1 VDPTQAS
8 GPEESKM
15 SNILIIDHDNTYRDA
30 LDEAIGRLGHHA
42 VWVQTLT
49 DGLERLSEGGF
60 DVVLLQ
66 SSLPEGKSV
75 EALPRLLE
83 TPSAPE
89 VIMFADTGEP
99 DEAEL
104 AIRSGAWDYI
114 ERPPS
119 AKGLALALTRV
130 LQYRTKKT
138 HSQPSAPLKQ
148 EAFGGVVGGSAAIK
162 ACMEVVTL
170 AAHSDANVLIGGE
183 TGTGKELFAWAI
195 HNNSP
200 RANRRFVVV
209 DCASL
214 TESLVESTLFGY
226 ERGAFTGADRARDG
240 LVKLADGGTLFL
252 DEVGELPLSVQR
264 SFLRVLQER
273 RFRPV
278 GGSQELKSDFRIVAA
293 SNRDLDDMVRHGRF
307 RKDLLFRIRAFS
319 LELPPLRERLED
331 IDELVRYQMAQLCE
345 CYGMRK
351 KDFSPEFF
359 EVLKRYSWPGNVRE
373 LFNASERAIAAA
385 RHEPVL
391 FPKHLPTYIRI
402 ELARS
407 SVSGEAAPKDV
418 PQDVTETSKSIPSL
432 KQMRDAAIAEVEQRY
447 VKDLASLTSGDIR
460 EACRLSGLSR
470 SRLYYLLKKY
480 SVSISS

>member
-1 VDPTQAS
+1 MA
-8 GPEESKM
+8 E
-15 SNILIIDHDNTYRDA
+15 ILIVDSDDTYRDSLQA
-30 LDEAIGRLGHHA
+30 SIERLGCNA
-42 VWVQTLT
+42 VWVRSLG
-49 DGLERLSEGGF
+49 DGLDRLSKGAFE
-60 DVVLLQ
+60 VVLLQ
-66 SSLPEGKSV
+66 SRLPEGQSV
-75 EALPRLLE
+75 DALPTILE
-83 TPSAPE
+83 MPSAPE
-89 VIMFADTGEP
+89 VIMFTDSGDA

-119 AKGLALALTRV
+119 AKALTLTLVRV
-130 LQYRTKKT
+130 LQYRSKKLR
-138 HSQPSAPLKQ
+138 SLPAKPLKE
-148 EAFGGVVGGSAAIK
+148 EAFSGVVGSSPAIK
-162 ACMEVVTL
+162 ACMEVVAL

-200 RANRRFVVV
+200 RASKRFVVV

-278 GGSQELKSDFRIVAA
+278 GGSRELKSDFRIVAA
-293 SNRDLDDMVRHGRF
+293 SNRNLDDMVRHGRF

-319 LELPPLRERLED
+319 MELPPLRERLED
-331 IDELVRYQMAQLCE
+331 IEELVKYQMTQLCE

-373 LFNASERAIAAA
+373 LFNALERAIAAA
-385 RHEPVL
+385 RHEPAL

-407 SVSGEAAPKDV
+407 SVSDESALRDAAP
-418 PQDVTETSKSIPSL
+418 ETAGTAKSIPSL
-432 KQMRDAAIAEVEQRY
+432 KQVRDAAVAEVEQRY
-447 VKDLASLTSGDIR
+447 VRDLATLTSGDIG

-470 SRLYYLLKKY
+470 SRLYHLLKKY
-480 SVSISS
+480 SVSMSG